1 MFIPA
6 QPAQRR
12 DDVCVYS
19 WKNHGKA
26 GHLSGDYIKGNT
38 DNFTVN
44 FRILAK
50 GKAICIYASIR
61 YYQLDKG
68 SATGAGSC

>member
-1 MFIPA
+1 VQLSQREIWGWLRTFVKMVTQEMF
-6 QPAQRR
+6 
-12 DDVCVYS
+12 
-19 WKNHGKA
+19 
-26 GHLSGDYIKGNT
+26 KGNFDKIT
-38 DNFTVN
+38 GTFCIVYK
-44 FRILAK
+44 K